1 MLAKSESP
9 RHPNHAWSPRSWNA
23 CRKASSEPTTPR
35 NGLVLVRKTQSGGS
49 ASENSTNSDS
59 SDDLT
64 KSDSGIMRKLS
75 PTRTRKVSNPYAITL
90 EGDIYIAHTRHER
103 IPACV
108 LPQLLGLLHERGIGC
123 EVHTSNT
130 GSYVVI
136 PSEPCGKIKL
146 KYIKK
151 VSVPQLA
158 LDGVAAM
165 CAQPNQ
171 IFKFSV

>member
-9 RHPNHAWSPRSWNA
+9 RHPHHAWSPRSWNVR
-23 CRKASSEPTTPR
+23 RKSSSEPTTPR
-35 NGLVLVRKTQSGGS
+35 DGLRFVRKTRSGGS

-64 KSDSGIMRKLS
+64 KSDGARTRVS
-75 PTRTRKVSNPYAITL
+75 PPPRKVSNPYAIDL
-90 EGDIYIAHTRHER
+90 AGDIYIAHTRHEKL
-103 IPACV
+103 PACV
-108 LPQLLGLLHERGIGC
+108 LPQLLGLLRERGIGC

-146 KYIKK
+146 KYIKR

-171 IFKFSV
+171 IFKFCV